1 MLRQLTLVIIALAWA
16 AASSAAVPA
25 GDDRRLYTAG
35 ELAAIFRHSPMPPVP
50 ADATDRVAD
59 NPRAA
64 RLGEYLFFDRGLS
77 LNGEVACATCHQ
89 PARGFT
95 DGKAIAKTLALG
107 TRHTPTILG
116 AAYNQ
121 WYFWDGR
128 TDSQW
133 SQALQPFENPR
144 EMGTTR
150 THVLREIS
158 SDVRLRQAYQ
168 EVFGALP
175 RIDRADRIAI
185 DRAYSNVGKA
195 IEAYERKLTVGTS
208 PFDRYVAALRAHD
221 VAGERVISPAAKRG
235 LKLFVGAG
243 NCELCHSGPDF
254 TDGQFHNLGLPL
266 LPEEKP
272 DIGRADGIRMVRA
285 DPFNGTGQFSDDR
298 TGTAKDRLEFLPS
311 PGSQL
316 GAFKTPSLR
325 NVARIPP
332 YTHDGRFKTLDQVL
346 EFYAKGAAASRG
358 RVVGKREV
366 TANLVPHLSAQQQS
380 DLIAF
385 LRTLSD
391 APLPRALTQAPTAP

>member
-1 MLRQLTLVIIALAWA
+1 VLRQLTLVFVALVWA
-16 AASSAAVPA
+16 AASSAAVS
-25 GDDRRLYTAG
+25 GSDDRRLYTQD
-35 ELAAIFRHSPMPPVP
+35 ELAAIFHHSPMPSVP
-50 ADATDRVAD
+50 SDTTDRVAD

-64 RLGEYLFFDRGLS
+64 RLGEYLFFDKRLS
-77 LNGEVACATCHQ
+77 KNGEVACATCHQ
-89 PARGFT
+89 PARAFT
-95 DGKAIAKTLALG
+95 DGRAIAKTLALG

-121 WYFWDGR
+121 WYFWDGH

-150 THVLREIS
+150 TQVLHEIA
-158 SDVRLRQAYQ
+158 SDTRLHEAYR

-175 RIDRADRIAI
+175 KLDGTDRVGI
-185 DRAYSNVGKA
+185 DRAYSNVGKS

-221 VAGERVISPAAKRG
+221 AAGEQVISPAAKRG

-266 LPEEKP
+266 LAGEKP
-272 DIGRADGIRMVRA
+272 DAGRADGIRLVRA
-285 DPFNGTGQFSDDR
+285 DPFNGTGRFSDDR
-298 TGTAKDRLEFLPS
+298 TGTAKERLEFLPS
-311 PGSQL
+311 PASQV

-332 YTHDGRFKTLDQVL
+332 YMHDGRFKNLGQVL
-346 EFYAKGAAASRG
+346 AFYAKGAAGSRG
-358 RVVGKREV
+358 RLVGKREA
-366 TANLVPHLSAQQQS
+366 TANLVPHLTAQQQA

-391 APLPRALTQAPTAP
+391 APLPRALAQAPTAP

>member
-1 MLRQLTLVIIALAWA
+1 VLRQLILVLVALAWA
-16 AASSAAVPA
+16 AASTAAAPG
-25 GDDRRLYTAG
+25 GDDRQLYTQG

-50 ADATDRVAD
+50 ADPTNRLAD
-59 NPRAA
+59 DARAA
-64 RLGEYLFFDRGLS
+64 RLGEYLFFDRRLS
-77 LNGEVACATCHQ
+77 RNGEVSCATCHQ

-95 DGKAIAKTLALG
+95 DGKPVAKTLALG
-107 TRHTPTILG
+107 TRHTPTLLG

-150 THVLREIS
+150 KQVVRAIEE
-158 SDVRLRQAYQ
+158 DVRARHAY
-168 EVFGALP
+168 EALFGALP
-175 RIDRADRIAI
+175 QPI

-221 VAGERVISPAAKRG
+221 AGGERAISPAAKRG
-235 LKLFVGAG
+235 LKLFTGAG

-266 LPEEKP
+266 RTGESA
-272 DIGRADGIRMVRA
+272 DMGRADGIRLVRA
-285 DPFNGTGQFSDDR
+285 DRFNGTGPFSDAR

-311 PGSQL
+311 PSSQI

-325 NVARIPP
+325 NVARIAP
-332 YTHDGRFKTLDQVL
+332 YMHDGRFMNLDQVL
-346 EFYAKGAAASRG
+346 DFYAKGATAGRG
-358 RVVGKREV
+358 RVVGTREA
-366 TANLVPHLSAQQQS
+366 TANLVPRLSVQQRA

-391 APLPRALTQAPTAP
+391 APLPRALTQAPSAP